1 MTTTGR
7 GREAVT
13 WLFVP
18 GSRRDRFDR
27 AAGSG
32 ADEVILDLEDAVLP
46 EAKDEAR
53 EGVAAWLGG
62 TGVGW
67 VRINGAGT
75 PGHEQD
81 LAAVQGLT
89 GLRGVVV
96 PKAEDPRL
104 LAALREELPAS
115 AGVLAL
121 VESAAGIEQA
131 PAIARSGAVD
141 RLAFGSVDFALDI
154 GAEETDE
161 ALLLARSS
169 LVLASRLGALP
180 APIDGVTSVTTDD
193 VASHEAAVRGR
204 SLGFGG
210 KLCIHPKQ
218 IAPALAGFRPAQ
230 AEIDWA
236 MKIANS
242 GDGAVSLDGMMV
254 DAPVRLRAQRILA
267 AAKASG
273 ADRSPGLT

>member
-1 MTTTGR
+1 MTITGR

-18 GSRRDRFDR
+18 GSRGDRFDR

-32 ADEVILDLEDAVLP
+32 SDEVILDLEDAVSP

-53 EGVAAWLGG
+53 QSVASWLGG
-62 TGVGW
+62 TGAGW

-81 LAAVQGLT
+81 LAAVRGLT

-131 PAIARSGAVD
+131 PALARSGAVD

-210 KLCIHPKQ
+210 KLCIHPRQ
-218 IAPALAGFRPAQ
+218 VEPVAAGFRPTPEQ
-230 AEIDWA
+230 RDWA
-236 MKIANS
+236 ARVLEAADDA
-242 GDGAVSLDGMMV
+242 GTQGAFTVDGVMV
-254 DAPVRLRAQRILA
+254 DRPVLERARSIMVR
-267 AAKASG
+267 SG
-273 ADRSPGLT
+273 VRP